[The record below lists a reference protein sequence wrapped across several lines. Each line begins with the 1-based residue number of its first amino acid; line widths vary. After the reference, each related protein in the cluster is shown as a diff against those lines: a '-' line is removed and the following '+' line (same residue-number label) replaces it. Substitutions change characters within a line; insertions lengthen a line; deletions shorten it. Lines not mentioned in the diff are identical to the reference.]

1 MCLNNLLKLS
11 LFIFSINIS
20 FAQSIKKIKVK
31 EVQELYS
38 KTNDTV
44 YVINFWATW
53 CGPCVKEIPDFE
65 KIKSSFEG
73 KKVKIY
79 LFSLDFAKDI
89 AKVEK
94 FKTSKNLQNEVFL
107 VDEPNYNE
115 WLDKIDLKWSGSIPT
130 TLIFKNNVKYDFVE
144 HEINYSY
151 LEKKINELL

>member
-1 MCLNNLLKLS
+1 MCLKNLLKLS

-65 KIKSSFEG
+65 KIKSNFEG

-94 FKTSKNLQNEVFL
+94 FKITKNLQNEVFL

-115 WLDKIDLKWSGSIPT
+115 WLDKIDLKWSGSIPA